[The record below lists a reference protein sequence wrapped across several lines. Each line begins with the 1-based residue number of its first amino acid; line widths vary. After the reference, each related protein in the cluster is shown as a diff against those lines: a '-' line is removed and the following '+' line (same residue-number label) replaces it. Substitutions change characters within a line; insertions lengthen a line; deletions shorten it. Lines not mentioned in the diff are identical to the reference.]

1 MEQTKTKT
9 CAHCGQEKPVSEF
22 YKDKHTKDG
31 LQSWCKQCSNAR
43 SNSSRRKPVKGDLD
57 AAKKAMLQAMD
68 EYEEQQQDNTAN
80 SEKKPLTAQEMFIA
94 TIDWEQRIF
103 DTASR
108 IFAEICAVANPN
120 ENTYKLCREYASQ
133 FVSDYRE
140 HLMFGTDEESK
151 V

>member
-9 CAHCGQEKPVSEF
+9 CAHCGQEKPVTEF

-31 LQSWCKQCSNAR
+31 LQSWCKQCSN
-43 SNSSRRKPVKGDLD
+43 SRG
-57 AAKKAMLQAMD
+57 KKAIERKEKELLEAANEHMQRM
-68 EYEEQQQDNTAN
+68 QQEST
-80 SEKKPLTAQEMFIA
+80 EVKPLTAQEMFIA

-140 HLMFGTDEESK
+140 NLMFGTDEESK